1 MNCKSVRIEKCQTDG
16 NGEKQWAVRSP
27 SPPMGGV
34 TKACRPTVG
43 LHRIPRPPPPRP
55 PPWPPC
61 CCYHTLQHPTVGEG
75 RDCKWLSDRLPRHAF
90 CSPHGFCQSSP
101 LYRGSITNV
110 LSTHIFDHCG
120 RVHLQIWNALLLCSS
135 RIRPHLWMVSFVLRF
150 SAICIGTMIEVKCKS
165 LWQGCHTNFESWN
178 IKTCRNS
185 DQNLSNSSRDNLKQK
200 QNSQI
205 KIAKGWNDNVFSMIG
220 PSQGGSW
227 N

>member
-43 LHRIPRPPPPRP
+43 LHTIP
-55 PPWPPC
+55 
-61 CCYHTLQHPTVGEG
+61 
-75 RDCKWLSDRLPRHAF
+75 
-90 CSPHGFCQSSP
+90 P
-101 LYRGSITNV
+101 LTP
-110 LSTHIFDHCG
+110 
-120 RVHLQIWNALLLCSS
+120 LLLLSHPPAPNCRRGKGLQMIIWSAPSS
-135 RIRPHLWMVSFVLRF
+135 RLLFSSWILPEFTFVSRFYHKRIKYTYLIILGEFISKYEMRCSKGIRPHLWMVSFVLRF